1 MNELQIFNNEE
12 FGEIRTVEIEGKPY
26 FVAADIANSLGYSN
40 TRDAISR
47 HCKGV
52 VKCDIPTSS
61 GIQNMSVIPEGD
73 IYRLIIRSQLPA
85 AERFESWVF
94 DEVIPSIR
102 KTGSYNKPMSQ
113 LELMQMSINQLVEQ
127 EKRMNSIESRMD
139 MIEAKSI
146 TRPVDYYTI
155 AGFASIKNL
164 KVNISQAN
172 FLGRK
177 ATALSKKYG
186 YDIDKVSDPRYGTV
200 NAYHVD
206 ILNEVIGGVNHDSI

>member
-1 MNELQIFNNEE
+1 MYELEQKYLSSREVAEMVGKDHSDLLKDIRRYQEYLTEGNFPLSEYFKEDTYKDSTGRTLNCYLISKKGCEFIAHKMTGQKGAIFTAKY
-12 FGEIRTVEIEGKPY
+12 I
-26 FVAADIANSLGYSN
+26 
-40 TRDAISR
+40 
-47 HCKGV
+47 
-52 VKCDIPTSS
+52 
-61 GIQNMSVIPEGD
+61 
-73 IYRLIIRSQLPA
+73 
-85 AERFESWVF
+85 ERFHEMQTRL
-94 DEVIPSIR
+94 E
-102 KTGSYNKPMSQ
+102 KPMSQ

-206 ILNEVIGGVNHDSI
+206 ILNEVIEGVNHDSI

>member
-1 MNELQIFNNEE
+1 MNGLEQKYLSSRKVAEMVEKDHAHLMRDIRNYVELLSQSNFGSADYFKESTYTDAQGKERECYLVSKKGCEFIAHKMTGQKGAIFTAKY
-12 FGEIRTVEIEGKPY
+12 I
-26 FVAADIANSLGYSN
+26 
-40 TRDAISR
+40 
-47 HCKGV
+47 
-52 VKCDIPTSS
+52 
-61 GIQNMSVIPEGD
+61 
-73 IYRLIIRSQLPA
+73 
-85 AERFESWVF
+85 ERFHEMQTQL
-94 DEVIPSIR
+94 E
-102 KTGSYNKPMSQ
+102 KPMSQ